1 MRATPRTI
9 ALGVAVLILIVGGA
23 YVAKHHRTYQSSA
36 TFVLAPAPGTP
47 AVLEANELSGFSTS
61 ATSGT
66 FVDLIGSGD
75 TYRAAGL
82 TGSGVTITVRAD
94 PTARAIYVT
103 AQGPQAI
110 VQPALT
116 RIVRTA
122 LAREA
127 VVNDVFR
134 LQLIDSP
141 SAPVASGP
149 SRSVLV
155 LAVLLLAALGGL
167 FVLVVLRRYPGG
179 PARAPGT
186 SVVLGHGGAPVL
198 GEGDGYRVLG
208 APPEV
213 TFHLEAFRFIRASPT
228 TTLMQVIG
236 YWRGVPDELPLS
248 DPVLLV
254 HDGHV
259 AHTIAS
265 VANPGER
272 PPTAGPDAPLWR
284 ASYAVPVEI
293 FDRYQRLALRSGELV
308 VGLPQPT
315 EHLTLRPADPEELEE
330 LRRGIRRP
338 APTGDAPRDNGREH
352 IERTERAGGSGPA
365 SPRG

>member
-9 ALGVAVLILIVGGA
+9 AVAVAVLILIAGGA
-23 YVAKHHRTYQSSA
+23 YVAKHQRTYQSTA
-36 TFVLAPAPGTP
+36 TFVLVPAPGTNP
-47 AVLEANELSGFSTS
+47 VLAANELSGFSTS

-75 TYRAAGL
+75 TFRAAGL
-82 TGSGVTITVRAD
+82 TGSGVSITVRAD

-110 VQPALT
+110 VQPALN
-116 RIVRTA
+116 RIVNAA
-122 LAREA
+122 LTRESL
-127 VVNDVFR
+127 VNDVFR
-134 LQLIDSP
+134 LQVIDSASP
-141 SAPVASGP
+141 PVPSGP
-149 SRSVLV
+149 SRAV
-155 LAVLLLAALGGL
+155 LALAIVLLAALGGL
-167 FVLVVLRRYPGG
+167 FVFVVLRRYPAG
-179 PARAPGT
+179 PVRAPGT
-186 SVVLGHGGAPVL
+186 SVVLGGGGAPVL
-198 GEGDGYRVLG
+198 GEGDSYRVLG
-208 APPEV
+208 GPPEV

-228 TTLMQVIG
+228 TTLMQVMG
-236 YWRGVPDELPLS
+236 YWRGVPGDQALP

-293 FDRYQRLALRSGELV
+293 FNRYQRLALRSGELV

-330 LRRGIRRP
+330 MRRGIRRP
-338 APTGDAPRDNGREH
+338 AADEARDNGREYT
-352 IERTERAGGSGPA
+352 ERIERAGGSDPA
-365 SPRG
+365 SSRG